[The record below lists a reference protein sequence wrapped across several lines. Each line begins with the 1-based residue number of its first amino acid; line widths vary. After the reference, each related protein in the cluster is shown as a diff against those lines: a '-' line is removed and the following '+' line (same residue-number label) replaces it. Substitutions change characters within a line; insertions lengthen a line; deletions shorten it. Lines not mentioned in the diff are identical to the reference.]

1 MPNKLF
7 SSRSTLFSIA
17 ILVFL
22 ALVFGWLFFSIHF
35 RPGPPPASAK
45 SPDAI
50 GVRVI
55 ANPSNYSPSRWYQSQ
70 GFTGSPQS
78 LAING
83 YEAIRD
89 GRSVYAN
96 AANISGNNL
105 YTNIYVISYNQDA
118 EQATKDIFDQILK
131 YWKFNTNLTI
141 SSSCSLATTT
151 VCLIDPECPK
161 GDYCQSDKAKATR
174 DVKRLADLS
183 DITQAITAYKAA
195 HNGYP
200 RLLAGTYVPN
210 NSLSVWPSWQDNLAK
225 DLVITLPVDPIN
237 RLGSCPGYNTITC
250 WDELNK
256 KYNDPTP
263 GDGKADGP
271 PGSYVYRYTSLN
283 SFSYEF
289 CAPQETNYTIFS
301 NNNYN
306 NNFFC
311 LQDFLNNSAPQFTSS
326 ILPAGKSGVPYSGF
340 ISATDADGDPITW
353 TWSAPGLWPN
363 WLAAPILRDPVPAKA
378 GTKEVY
384 SPQAG
389 DEGVYQISVTI
400 DDGRGMGNSVQTK
413 TFTINITNDAPVI
426 TVPIAPQTV
435 VIGKALNSFT
445 IKASDLSL
453 NYPLTFS
460 TGAIADFNPPLT
472 GMVLNQHDYQI
483 AGNPV
488 INNTGAHTYQI
499 TAFDSYNKPSAPAN
513 FTITVTNQP
522 PQITSGP
529 MPDGTACV
537 IYPNFQI
544 VASDPDGH
552 NIAYSISGVPG
563 LAINN
568 ITGLIT
574 GIPTAAAL
582 GNKTAIVTVDDQYA
596 SLSTDP
602 LYPGSISV
610 NYPVTISNEVFTVSV
625 ALPPPAN
632 LYVAPPGVLV
642 ASLYEGPVSYIAVSS
657 DTTNQGATYSK
668 GAGSP
673 PLFVIAPNGNINATA
688 TNNTNDPGNYNIS
701 VIATNGCGVSYSA
714 PVALNVL
721 KNYWCGDNT
730 VNSPTKNYGE
740 QCELPGNGTDI
751 NNQWECNN
759 CQWAGGYCGDGNK
772 NLAYEACD
780 TTGGNGTSNTDQYA
794 CANCAWSGGW
804 CGDAAIQAA
813 YGEQCDGANLN
824 GQDCNS
830 VDPTLATGAI
840 NAGKLACDSGCKF
853 NTSAC
858 IPYCVFGGPIPCV
871 IQ

>member
-460 TGAIADFNPPLT
+460 TGAIADFNLHGSTLT
-472 GMVLNQHDYQI
+472 GTVVNQHDYQI

-522 PQITSGP
+522 PRITSGP

-574 GIPTAAAL
+574 GIPTFANNNATAA
-582 GNKTAIVTVDDQYA
+582 VTVDDQYA
-596 SLSTDP
+596 ALSLDP
-602 LYPGSISV
+602 LYPGSVTV
-610 NYPVTISNEVFTVSV
+610 NYPLSISNEVFTVSV
-625 ALPPPAN
+625 APAIATI
-632 LYVAPPGVLV
+632 YVGIPGG
-642 ASLYEGPVSYIAVSS
+642 YEMPVTYFGNA
-657 DTTNQGATYSK
+657 TTNMNQPLNPFSLS
-668 GAGSP
+668 GAG
-673 PLFVIAPNGNINATA
+673 LGLTKLAMNAGTGVISGTPSDNINA
-688 TNNTNDPGNYNIS
+688 PGNYNIT
-701 VIATNGCGVSYSA
+701 VNAKNQCGVSNSA
-714 PVALNVL
+714 NLALTVL
-721 KNYWCGDNT
+721 KNYACGDNI
-730 VNSPTKNYGE
+730 VNSPLKNYGE
-740 QCELPGNGTDI
+740 QCELPNSPHGGTGPND
-751 NNQWECNN
+751 QWDCDAA
-759 CQWAGGYCGDGNK
+759 CHWTGGYCGDGNK
-772 NLAYEACD
+772 NLAHEACD
-780 TTGGNGTSNTDQYA
+780 TTGGNGTRQREAHRTVTIRN
-794 CANCAWSGGW
+794 
-804 CGDAAIQAA
+804 
-813 YGEQCDGANLN
+813 
-824 GQDCNS
+824 
-830 VDPTLATGAI
+830 
-840 NAGKLACDSGCKF
+840 
-853 NTSAC
+853 
-858 IPYCVFGGPIPCV
+858 
-871 IQ
+871 